1 MVLTRITQPLL
12 HYLLYH
18 IKSVCVNYHSS
29 HLYELHLVSC
39 LFPTN
44 HVLPRNTVQQTSVPS
59 IDYTIVKSFLIYIVI
74 IWGKQE
80 NLPGFN
86 HIEGC

>member
-1 MVLTRITQPLL
+1 MVINRITLPLL
-12 HYLLYH
+12 HCLSYQ
-18 IKSVCVNYHSS
+18 IKSVCVNYYLSY
-29 HLYELHLVSC
+29 LYGLHLASW

-44 HVLPRNTVQQTSVPS
+44 QVLPRNTVQHTSVPC

-74 IWGKQE
+74 TWGKQE

-86 HIEGC
+86 H